1 MIHPTDYEIGV
12 DEVGRG
18 CLYGS
23 VIAAAVVLP
32 LDLSDKEWMEIQDS
46 KVLSEKKRNRLAD
59 FIKQKALYYGIGEAT
74 HTEIDS
80 TNILRSSIKAMHRAI
95 RECQSK
101 SVELNK
107 PMFKKINVDGNY
119 FIPYISNINT
129 INENDNDETLVTIPY
144 ECIVKGDSKHISIAA
159 ASILAKTYRDN
170 MILNECKLN
179 DMLDRYD
186 IQNNKG
192 YGTKKH
198 LEALKSLGPI
208 NGHRMTFKP
217 IQK

>member
-1 MIHPTDYEIGV
+1 MIYPKDYEIGV

-32 LDLSDKEWMEIQDS
+32 LDLTEKEWVEIQDS
-46 KVLSEKKRNRLAD
+46 KTLSEKKRNRLAE
-59 FIKQKALYYGIGEAT
+59 FIKEKAIYYGIGEAT

-95 RECQSK
+95 RECQIKSK
-101 SVELNK
+101 DMDK
-107 PMFKKINVDGNY
+107 PMFTKINVDGNY
-119 FIPYISNINT
+119 FIPYISNIN
-129 INENDNDETLVTIPY
+129 NDEEVTIIPY
-144 ECIVKGDSKHISIAA
+144 ECIIKGDSKHISIAA

-170 MILNECKLN
+170 MIINECKLN
-179 DMLDRYD
+179 DVLQRYD

-198 LEALKSLGPI
+198 LDALKNLGPI
-208 NGHRMTFKP
+208 KGHRMTFKP
-217 IQK
+217 IQN